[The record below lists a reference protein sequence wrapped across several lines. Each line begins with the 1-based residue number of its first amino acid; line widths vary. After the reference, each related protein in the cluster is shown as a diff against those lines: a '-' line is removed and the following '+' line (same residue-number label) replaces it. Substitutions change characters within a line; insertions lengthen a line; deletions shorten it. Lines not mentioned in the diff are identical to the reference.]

1 MRYLYDLHIHSALSP
16 CADREMT
23 PVNIVAY
30 AAAAGLEIIAVSDH
44 NAAGNVRAA
53 VEVGE
58 ALDVLVVPAAEIQT
72 NEDVHVLCLFP
83 DADSLEAFISEIPFP
98 DLKNRPDVVGEQL
111 LINSDDEIVGSEER
125 LLLTG
130 ALISEVEVRKLA
142 LKHGGAAVPAHVDR
156 YYYGMAAVLGAVPEE
171 YRVVEF
177 TGGGDAGEF
186 ADRSVLRSSDAHVL
200 ADIGKYRSFIDL
212 PEKSASALITV
223 LRGDTERKRND

>member
-53 VEVGE
+53 IEVGE

-83 DADSLEAFISEIPFP
+83 DADSLEAFIGDVPFP
-98 DLKNRPDVVGEQL
+98 PLRNRPDVFGEQL
-111 LINSDDEIVGSEER
+111 LINSDDEVVGMEER

-171 YRVVEF
+171 YPAVEF
-177 TGGGDAGEF
+177 TGTGDEGEF
-186 ADRSVLRSSDAHVL
+186 KDRLVLRSSDAHVL
-200 ADIGKYRSFIDL
+200 ADIGKHHSFIDL
-212 PEKSASALITV
+212 PEKSASALVKAV
-223 LRGDTERKRND
+223 LDGAKRV